1 MKRNFLIL
9 IGFLMAVAV
18 GCSADVKSVEFYE
31 KNDEARNQKLKEC
44 SPTGFPKD
52 NLSKKEAEDCKNAY
66 KAEANIAK
74 FEVNKS
80 TFRSN
85 LNAYCESQYYP
96 SDECVKYVDKCFF
109 DSLENSKSLLSYDE
123 FIAIEEKCIEEYTSK
138 NK

>member
-9 IGFLMAVAV
+9 IGFLMAVAA
-18 GCSADVKSVEFYE
+18 GCSANVKSIDFYE
-31 KNDEARNQKLKEC
+31 KNDEAREQKIIEC
-44 SPTGFPKD
+44 RNKNFD
-52 NLSKKEAEDCKNAY
+52 DMSKKQQEDCNNAQ

>member
-1 MKRNFLIL
+1 MKKYLIL
-9 IGFLMAVAV
+9 TGLLMAVAA
-18 GCSADVKSVEFYE
+18 GCSDNVKSIDFYE

-44 SPTGFPKD
+44 SPMGFPKD
-52 NLSKKEAEDCKNAY
+52 DLSKKEAEDCGNAQ

-74 FEVNKS
+74 FNVNIT
-80 TFRSN
+80 TFRTELASICFAKFSN
-85 LNAYCESQYYP
+85 VK
-96 SDECVKYVDKCFF
+96 ECSEYVDKCFL

>member
-1 MKRNFLIL
+1 MKKYLIL
-9 IGFLMAVAV
+9 TGLLMAIAV

-44 SPTGFPKD
+44 SPMDFPKD
-52 NLSKKEAEDCKNAY
+52 DLSKKEAEDCGNAQ
-66 KAEANIAK
+66 KAEGNIAK
-74 FEVNKS
+74 FNSNKS
-80 TFRSN
+80 TIRAN
-85 LNAYCESQYYP
+85 LNAYCASQYYP
-96 SDECVKYVDKCFF
+96 SDKCVKYVDKCFF